1 MDSLL
6 TGFAKLA
13 ETSAKL
19 AEDAKTSIAERLDDE
34 ISAFKVEAAK
44 ADEWKAE
51 AQRASLAAAA
61 AEPLPPATP
70 ANAEPREALAGA
82 TAGRRATPATRA
94 PLKRFSLVDDGSD
107 DGLPS
112 PGADAVATAAPTMP
126 PPPTASPTDRD
137 LRPDFF
143 FLGDLRDLLTAFRLK
158 RNMFISFI

>member
-61 AEPLPPATP
+61 AEPLR
-70 ANAEPREALAGA
+70 EPL
-82 TAGRRATPATRA
+82 
-94 PLKRFSLVDDGSD
+94 
-107 DGLPS
+107 
-112 PGADAVATAAPTMP
+112 
-126 PPPTASPTDRD
+126 
-137 LRPDFF
+137 
-143 FLGDLRDLLTAFRLK
+143 
-158 RNMFISFI
+158 